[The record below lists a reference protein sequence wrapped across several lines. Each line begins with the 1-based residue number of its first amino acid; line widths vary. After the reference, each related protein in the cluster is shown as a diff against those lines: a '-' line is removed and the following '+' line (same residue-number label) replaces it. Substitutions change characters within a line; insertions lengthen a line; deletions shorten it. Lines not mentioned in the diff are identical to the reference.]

1 MANVIQLKRGAES
14 ARSGFT
20 PAAGEPIY
28 VTDENK
34 LYVGDGSTAVQSL
47 SALGGDLTMANGS
60 NNRVMTATS
69 SSAMNA
75 EANLTFDGSTLAVT
89 GDATVSDDLGL
100 VSDSAK
106 LTFGANSEVELVHVH
121 NEGLILKH
129 TATADD
135 KPVSL
140 VLQTG
145 ETDIAA
151 DDVIG
156 KIGFQAP
163 DEGTG
168 TDAILMAAEI
178 AAVSEGDFAA
188 DANATTLS
196 FRTGSSAAA
205 AERMTLSSAGVLDVD
220 GGITVDNITIDGT
233 EIDLSSGDL
242 TLDVAG
248 DIVLDAAGDEVI
260 FKDGS
265 TNVGH
270 VSMASD
276 NLTIKSL
283 VSDKDMVFQG
293 NDGGSGITA
302 LTFDMSAAG
311 KATFNDEVVSGAVI
325 TSGAGLVVADGANI
339 GSASDTDAIEIASN
353 GVTTFSQAAVF
364 SSGAGFGDSNITNV
378 GDINCDKVSVD
389 AASAGLDIDFSG
401 ANTAKSSLTIGDNLA
416 EALVIQEGSNDYLQ
430 IVTTNSSEALKLG
443 HGVSGTAIT
452 IGHSTSETT
461 VADNLTV
468 SGDLTVAGT
477 TTTVAQIVGQVAN
490 AIVFEGAS
498 ADAHETT
505 LTITDPTADATFA
518 LPALSAGDYHLAAL
532 ADSAT
537 DASAAVT
544 AAEFALLDGA
554 TSASSVTVADG
565 DRVIFNDG
573 GTMKQVAMTDLA
585 AYFDDEITAMPN
597 LTSVGTLGALTVDD
611 VGINGKVITMTGS
624 SSDTATFTVGTNG
637 TLDIVTT
644 DDNAAAANIQITADG
659 TAELAGTTVTLDSGA
674 DIVLDANGAD
684 ILLKDD
690 GTTFGEFTNSSTDFV
705 IKSTT
710 SNKDMIFKGN
720 DGGSAITA
728 LTLDMSDAGRAVF
741 NNDVRAGVDMEVLG
755 DLIIGAGADE
765 FTISESSDN
774 ITMAVTKSD
783 KDLTITMNDGG
794 SSINALVLDGSD
806 AGAAAFNGVVTA
818 AGFTIGSAVI
828 GEAELEILDGASVT
842 TAELNIMDGN
852 TSATSTTLATAD
864 RMVMNDNGTMKQV
877 ALSDLVTFLEDGG
890 TSNFNVDGGTYS

>member
-828 GEAELEILDGASVT
+828 GEAELEILDGAAVT
-842 TAELNIMDGN
+842 TAELNIMYGN

>member
-1 MANVIQLKRGAES
+1 M
-14 ARSGFT
+14 
-20 PAAGEPIY
+20 
-28 VTDENK
+28 
-34 LYVGDGSTAVQSL
+34 
-47 SALGGDLTMANGS
+47 
-60 NNRVMTATS
+60 
-69 SSAMNA
+69 
-75 EANLTFDGSTLAVT
+75 
-89 GDATVSDDLGL
+89 
-100 VSDSAK
+100 
-106 LTFGANSEVELVHVH
+106 
-121 NEGLILKH
+121 
-129 TATADD
+129 
-135 KPVSL
+135 
-140 VLQTG
+140 
-145 ETDIAA
+145 
-151 DDVIG
+151 
-156 KIGFQAP
+156 
-163 DEGTG
+163 
-168 TDAILMAAEI
+168 
-178 AAVSEGDFAA
+178 
-188 DANATTLS
+188 
-196 FRTGSSAAA
+196 
-205 AERMTLSSAGVLDVD
+205 
-220 GGITVDNITIDGT
+220 
-233 EIDLSSGDL
+233 
-242 TLDVAG
+242 
-248 DIVLDAAGDEVI
+248 
-260 FKDGS
+260 
-265 TNVGH
+265 
-270 VSMASD
+270 
-276 NLTIKSL
+276 
-283 VSDKDMVFQG
+283 
-293 NDGGSGITA
+293 
-302 LTFDMSAAG
+302 
-311 KATFNDEVVSGAVI
+311 
-325 TSGAGLVVADGANI
+325 
-339 GSASDTDAIEIASN
+339 
-353 GVTTFSQAAVF
+353 
-364 SSGAGFGDSNITNV
+364 
-378 GDINCDKVSVD
+378 
-389 AASAGLDIDFSG
+389 
-401 ANTAKSSLTIGDNLA
+401 
-416 EALVIQEGSNDYLQ
+416 
-430 IVTTNSSEALKLG
+430 
-443 HGVSGTAIT
+443 
-452 IGHSTSETT
+452 
-461 VADNLTV
+461 
-468 SGDLTVAGT
+468 
-477 TTTVAQIVGQVAN
+477 
-490 AIVFEGAS
+490 
-498 ADAHETT
+498 
-505 LTITDPTADATFA
+505 
-518 LPALSAGDYHLAAL
+518 SAGDYHLAAL